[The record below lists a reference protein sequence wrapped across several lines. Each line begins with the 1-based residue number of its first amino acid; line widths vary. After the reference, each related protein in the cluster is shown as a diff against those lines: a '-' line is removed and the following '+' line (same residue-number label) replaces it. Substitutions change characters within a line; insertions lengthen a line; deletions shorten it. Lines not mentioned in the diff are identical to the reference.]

1 MLSSKIRHLYL
12 MTTLRLQLSMHQI
25 ILTIVFHSQTL
36 TITQVTKI
44 PKIPKIL
51 KILKILKI
59 ARSHLHHHQNLRNL
73 KMLHQAHQ
81 VQQVDHHLLLQAQQ
95 QAVVKAN
102 QVQKALR
109 KKNCL
114 MMLSKTRFKANSN
127 KFINKNAQVA
137 QHGLSSHM

>member
-44 PKIPKIL
+44 
-51 KILKILKI
+51 LKILKI
-59 ARSHLHHHQNLRNL
+59 ARNHLHHHQNLRNL
-73 KMLHQAHQ
+73 KMLHQAHQAHQ

-102 QVQKALR
+102 QVQKVLR

-114 MMLSKTRFKANSN
+114 MMLSKIRFKANSN

>member
-44 PKIPKIL
+44 TKILKIPKIL
-51 KILKILKI
+51 KI
-59 ARSHLHHHQNLRNL
+59 ARIHLHHHQNLRNL

-102 QVQKALR
+102 QVQKVLR

-114 MMLSKTRFKANSN
+114 MMLSKIRFKANSN

>member
-12 MTTLRLQLSMHQI
+12 MITLRTLLSMHQI

-44 PKIPKIL
+44 PKIP
-51 KILKILKI
+51 KILKI

-95 QAVVKAN
+95 QAVVKAS
-102 QVQKALR
+102 QVQKVLR

-114 MMLSKTRFKANSN
+114 MMLSKTRFKVNSN

>member
-1 MLSSKIRHLYL
+1 METTTVLSSKIRHLYL

-25 ILTIVFHSQTL
+25 ILTIVFHSQTQ
-36 TITQVTKI
+36 TITQVT
-44 PKIPKIL
+44 

-59 ARSHLHHHQNLRNL
+59 ARNHLHHHQNLRNL
-73 KMLHQAHQ
+73 KMLHQAHQAHQ

-102 QVQKALR
+102 QVQKVLR

-114 MMLSKTRFKANSN
+114 MMLSKIRFKANSN

>member
-1 MLSSKIRHLYL
+1 MLSSKIRHLYQ

-25 ILTIVFHSQTL
+25 ILTIVFHSQTQ

-44 PKIPKIL
+44 P

>member
-25 ILTIVFHSQTL
+25 ILTIVFHSQTQ

-44 PKIPKIL
+44 PKI
-51 KILKILKI
+51 LKI
-59 ARSHLHHHQNLRNL
+59 ARNHLHHHQNLRNL
-73 KMLHQAHQ
+73 KMLHQAHQAHQ

-102 QVQKALR
+102 QVQKVLR

-114 MMLSKTRFKANSN
+114 MMLSKIRFKANSN

>member
-25 ILTIVFHSQTL
+25 ILTIVFHSQTQ
-36 TITQVTKI
+36 TITQVT
-44 PKIPKIL
+44 

-59 ARSHLHHHQNLRNL
+59 ARNHLHHHQNLRNL
-73 KMLHQAHQ
+73 KMLHQAHQAHQ

-102 QVQKALR
+102 QVQKVLR

-114 MMLSKTRFKANSN
+114 MMLSKIRFKANSN